1 MGAQAL
7 RPREIV
13 VSTFKILNPRLKET
27 QKMMTLMPPPPGTK
41 VGFPLWRYL
50 NQPLFKETTV
60 LNPFHFWHRQR
71 TKSLERCWEQNT
83 VSFLERCW
91 RQKYKSDAENQSTES
106 S

>member
-1 MGAQAL
+1 
-7 RPREIV
+7 
-13 VSTFKILNPRLKET
+13 
-27 QKMMTLMPPPPGTK
+27 MMALMPPPPKTK

-60 LNPFHFWHRQR
+60 LNPFQFWHCYK
-71 TKSLERCWEQNT
+71 TKSLERCWAQNT

-91 RQKYKSDAENQSTES
+91 KQKYESDAENHSTES